1 MATRATKTA
10 TKTAGK
16 TTSTG
21 KPAAGKTRKAAPAAP
36 PPPAETVLSLSVQY
50 NVAEEVRLPRWR
62 LRRWVAQALAA
73 LDGPA
78 GASFT
83 LRLVG
88 AAEGRRLNRDFRER
102 DYATNVLT
110 FEYGADPAGTVH
122 GDIVICVPVLV
133 REAKEQ
139 KKPFLHH
146 AAHLVI
152 HATLHALGYDHLD
165 PEQEAE
171 MESLEIEIL
180 ARMAIPDPYQ
190 VS

>member
-10 TKTAGK
+10 INTAPAGK
-16 TTSTG
+16 S
-21 KPAAGKTRKAAPAAP
+21 AAGKTRKTAPVAP
-36 PPPAETVLSLSVQY
+36 PPPADTVLSLSVQY
-50 NVAEEVRLPRWR
+50 NVAEQERLPRWR

-133 REAKEQ
+133 REAREQ